1 MEYSGG
7 KANDWGA
14 HHIDIA
20 QWALGLDK
28 TGPVSVSGTGS
39 FGNVVPKNFDW
50 VAFFAGKEN
59 LENGYNVPTK
69 FNVDLTFANGSVLN
83 VCDSYESEDGKIKFR
98 SVLVCMDCWP

>member
-28 TGPVSVSGTGS
+28 TGPVSVSGAGS
-39 FGNVVPKNFDW
+39 FGNVVPENFD
-50 VAFFAGKEN
+50 
-59 LENGYNVPTK
+59 
-69 FNVDLTFANGSVLN
+69 
-83 VCDSYESEDGKIKFR
+83 
-98 SVLVCMDCWP
+98 